1 MTAPS
6 SPVRALAEE
15 LLVAGFTTDP
25 FDASLVG
32 VPGYDDKLPEH
43 TEAGEAAAV
52 TRAEDIAT
60 RAAAID
66 PSTLDDEDTV
76 TRAVVEKLA
85 RSSIDRLN
93 AKSVEYTITG
103 LFISPPSQL
112 ISAVP
117 LLVHSDTTKARDFLT
132 RLRAIP
138 EYLATVADRNR
149 AGVAAGRLPVERLIN
164 SSIAFLDRFL
174 AAPDTDPFMRQ
185 PFPEGADDLAA
196 ERQRLVTDVV
206 RPAIAAYRA
215 FLADEML
222 THGRPD
228 ERPGLCW
235 LPGGD
240 AIYAGL
246 AKSHT
251 TTDHTPEEL
260 HQTGLDIMARLRDE
274 YAEIGSRVFGT
285 TDQQEI
291 FRRMTSDP
299 ELRWNDGDELL
310 AAAVRAVERAGEAA
324 PQWFGRLPS
333 QPCKIEPV
341 PEAEAPSAPT
351 AYYMIPSMDGS
362 RPGIYFANTYQA
374 EERNRFTS
382 EVIAYHEAI
391 PGHHFQLSLA
401 QELTHLPLLRRGF
414 PINAYAEGWGLYTER
429 LADEMGLYSGDVDRL
444 GLLAMDSLR
453 AGRLVVDTGL
463 HAKGWS
469 RQRAI
474 DYLRE
479 NSPVADLEIANETD
493 RYIAYAGQA
502 LSYMVGRLEIQR
514 IRAQAEERL
523 GSRFD
528 IRAFHDVVLG
538 GGSLPLGV
546 LDDVVTRWV
555 DGQLTSA

>member
-15 LLVAGFTTDP
+15 LLDAGFTIDP

-32 VPGYDDKLPEH
+32 LPGYDDRLPDH
-43 TEAGEAAAV
+43 TEAGEAASVA
-52 TRAEDIAT
+52 RADDIAT

-117 LLVHSDTTKARDFLT
+117 LLVHSDTAKARDFLS

-138 EYLATVADRNR
+138 EYLTTVADRNR

-164 SSIAFLDRFL
+164 ASIAFIDRYL

-185 PFPEGADDLAA
+185 PFPEGAADLTA
-196 ERQRLVTDVV
+196 ERARLVADVV
-206 RPAIAAYRA
+206 RPAFAQYRA

-222 THGRPD
+222 AHGRPD

-246 AKSHT
+246 ARAHT
-251 TTDHTPEEL
+251 TTDRTPEEL
-260 HQTGLDIMARLRDE
+260 HQTGLDIMARLREE
-274 YAEIGSRVFGT
+274 YAEIGSRVFGS

-299 ELRWNDGDELL
+299 ELRWNDADELL
-310 AAAVRAVERAGEAA
+310 AAAVRAVERAGDVA

-333 QPCKIEPV
+333 QPCKIESV

-469 RQRAI
+469 RQQAI

-479 NSPVADLEIANETD
+479 NSPVSDLEIASETD

-514 IRAQAEERL
+514 IRAEAEQRL
-523 GSRFD
+523 GSSFD

-555 DGQLTSA
+555 DGQLSSV